1 MHLWMLKCSS
11 AGSGT
16 QQLWQLRVPP
26 WNSWEQE
33 DWYIVKHNGETV
45 RISHWNLDL
54 MSLVVW
60 KVPFALRNMKSNAK
74 GRCANTGKWQSCGQ
88 KGDLPQKPD
97 SWKHGSMEGDI
108 PTAST
113 RHDAAHRPDWSSAGA
128 VALELSRSRGT
139 GTQEV
144 LPMEPKSW
152 VVLPG
157 SEPKRWLPTAQAP
170 QPTCHEQSCG
180 YPIISYKQRQ
190 AYLLINWL
198 KWAGR
203 LHSKTCACSPNSS
216 CQHCDWQDRSRWTKD
231 CDNYLQ
237 REELLVVWEG
247 LDLNASTTPEQS
259 GHRFSIFQRV
269 QQ

>member
-74 GRCANTGKWQSCGQ
+74 GRCANTGKRQSCGQ

-128 VALELSRSRGT
+128 VALELRRSCPWSPKAGWFSLVLSQRG
-139 GTQEV
+139 GC
-144 LPMEPKSW
+144 L
-152 VVLPG
+152 
-157 SEPKRWLPTAQAP
+157 
-170 QPTCHEQSCG
+170 QPR
-180 YPIISYKQRQ
+180 P
-190 AYLLINWL
+190 
-198 KWAGR
+198 
-203 LHSKTCACSPNSS
+203 
-216 CQHCDWQDRSRWTKD
+216 
-231 CDNYLQ
+231 
-237 REELLVVWEG
+237 
-247 LDLNASTTPEQS
+247 LNPPATSNHVDIP
-259 GHRFSIFQRV
+259 
-269 QQ
+269 